1 MVRSRRF
8 IIFLVA
14 AGFAATLFHKGHPP
28 SHQDG
33 SVAFVPLTSSRVAVR
48 IGGKVPAPG
57 VYTFP
62 DEVTVADV
70 IKLTVA
76 FPEARMAGTPLFTSR
91 VRSGDIVIVAGEN
104 PQQPEI
110 SVKTMKAGERILL
123 GIPLDPDQMDRADW
137 EDLPGIGPKLARN
150 IVQDRQIYGYFRT
163 TEAIR
168 RVPGMGEKKFNAI
181 KKYFKDCNKL

>member
-1 MVRSRRF
+1 MMVRSRRF
-8 IIFLVA
+8 VVFLVA
-14 AGFAATLFHKGHPP
+14 AGLAAMFFPKGHPP
-28 SHQDG
+28 SQDG
-33 SVAFVPLTSSRVAVR
+33 SVAFVPLTSSRVTIR
-48 IGGKVPAPG
+48 LEGTVPVPG

-62 DEVTVADV
+62 DGVTVADV
-70 IKLTVA
+70 IKLTGA
-76 FPEARMAGTPLFTSR
+76 FPVARMAGKPLFTAR
-91 VRSGDIVIVAGEN
+91 VTSGDIVVVAGEN

-163 TEAIR
+163 VEAIR

-181 KKYFKDCNKL
+181 KKYFKDCNSP